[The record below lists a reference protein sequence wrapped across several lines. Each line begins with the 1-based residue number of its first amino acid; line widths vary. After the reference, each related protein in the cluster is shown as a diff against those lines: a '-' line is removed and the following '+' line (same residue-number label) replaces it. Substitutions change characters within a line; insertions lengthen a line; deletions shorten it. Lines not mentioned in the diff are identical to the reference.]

1 MNSNNTLLNLN
12 PVNAIENM
20 GNDSRQGVF
29 FGINSGIITTVGL
42 IAGISQTTTN
52 PMFIVISVLSIA
64 ISDGI
69 GEAYGI
75 FLSKKA
81 EHTDDNSE
89 GPLLSLISLFLAK
102 FLTVVFFL
110 FPLLF
115 SWNLKY
121 FKNLVWPLIW
131 SLIMLTLIDIKLSKM
146 RKEPIY
152 KFVVP
157 HYILLLVVLV
167 ITKYIGILL
176 NKYK

>member
-1 MNSNNTLLNLN
+1 MNSNNTLSKLN
-12 PVNAIENM
+12 PVNAIDKM
-20 GNDSRQGVF
+20 DNDSRQGVF

-81 EHTDDNSE
+81 EKTLDNSS
-89 GPLLSLISLFLAK
+89 GPMLSLISLFSAK

-115 SWNLKY
+115 YWNLKY
-121 FKNLVWPLIW
+121 FKNLFWPIIW
-131 SLIMLTLIDIKLSKM
+131 SVIMLTLIDIKLSKM
-146 RKEPIY
+146 RNEPIY
-152 KFVVP
+152 KFLVP
-157 HYILLLVVLV
+157 HYILLAIVVIL
-167 ITKYIGILL
+167 TKYIGVLL